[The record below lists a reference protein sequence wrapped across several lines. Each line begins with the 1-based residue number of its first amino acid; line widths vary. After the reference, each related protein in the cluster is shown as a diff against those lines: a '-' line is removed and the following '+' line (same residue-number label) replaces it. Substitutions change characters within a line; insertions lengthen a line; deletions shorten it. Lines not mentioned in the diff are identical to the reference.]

1 MNEWVCTCIA
11 KCVMRKSVYV
21 SKYIAKYV
29 SQRKC
34 VRTYICIEVY
44 VTSKR
49 KREKENV
56 TCVFR
61 LQNMRVKGRMC
72 TCIEVRVICVVREK
86 ENMNIPRV
94 LKVYITRYAS
104 VWERTCALKYILI
117 RCEKRREKNILR
129 TYWSVKKCEQ
139 EREREFTRARLCA
152 RERETRR
159 VSISRK
165 HWTNID
171 VSSLHFLSRDE
182 KRVVLFIYQ
191 LLSSISEWKRG
202 RARNCVN
209 PCPFFSFPSLL
220 FFFLFSPRFT
230 TVCSQPYVA

>member
-1 MNEWVCTCIA
+1 
-11 KCVMRKSVYV
+11 
-21 SKYIAKYV
+21 
-29 SQRKC
+29 
-34 VRTYICIEVY
+34 
-44 VTSKR
+44 
-49 KREKENV
+49 
-56 TCVFR
+56 
-61 LQNMRVKGRMC
+61 MRVKGRMC
-72 TCIEVRVICVVREK
+72 TCTEVRGICVVREK
-86 ENMNIPRV
+86 ENMNILRV
-94 LKVYITRYAS
+94 LKVYITRYVS
-104 VWERTCALKYILI
+104 VWERTCALKYIFI

-139 EREREFTRARLCA
+139 DRERDFTRARLCA

-220 FFFLFSPRFT
+220 FFFFIFSPFHNRMFT
-230 TVCSQPYVA
+230 TVCCIRLQLESSKRARHSLKIKFRELSEFVPSELY

>member
-1 MNEWVCTCIA
+1 
-11 KCVMRKSVYV
+11 
-21 SKYIAKYV
+21 
-29 SQRKC
+29 
-34 VRTYICIEVY
+34 
-44 VTSKR
+44 
-49 KREKENV
+49 
-56 TCVFR
+56 
-61 LQNMRVKGRMC
+61 MRVKGRMC
-72 TCIEVRVICVVREK
+72 TCTEVRGICVVREK
-86 ENMNIPRV
+86 ENMNILRV
-94 LKVYITRYAS
+94 LKVYITRYVS

-191 LLSSISEWKRG
+191 LLSSISEWKTG
-202 RARNCVN
+202 SCEEL
-209 PCPFFSFPSLL
+209 CKSLSIFL
-220 FFFLFSPRFT
+220 LPLSSLFFFFLFSPRFT

>member
-1 MNEWVCTCIA
+1 M
-11 KCVMRKSVYV
+11 S
-21 SKYIAKYV
+21 
-29 SQRKC
+29 
-34 VRTYICIEVY
+34 
-44 VTSKR
+44 
-49 KREKENV
+49 
-56 TCVFR
+56 
-61 LQNMRVKGRMC
+61 
-72 TCIEVRVICVVREK
+72 
-86 ENMNIPRV
+86 
-94 LKVYITRYAS
+94 
-104 VWERTCALKYILI
+104 
-117 RCEKRREKNILR
+117 
-129 TYWSVKKCEQ
+129 

-220 FFFLFSPRFT
+220 FFFFFIFSPFHNRMFT
-230 TVCSQPYVA
+230 TVCCIRLQLESSKRARHSLKIKFRELSEFVPSELY